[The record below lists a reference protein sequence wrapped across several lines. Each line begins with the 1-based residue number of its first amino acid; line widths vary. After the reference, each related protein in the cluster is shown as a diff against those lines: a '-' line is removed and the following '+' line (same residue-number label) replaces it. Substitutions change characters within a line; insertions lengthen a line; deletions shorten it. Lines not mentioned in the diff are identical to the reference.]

1 MIAYL
6 RNVLLLSILFF
17 LILDLRGVTA
27 GLPKLESPCSACK
40 SISKEL
46 RIRIQNEKPRN
57 HLDMRHRLDS
67 SGQRYGKV
75 IDYKSSELRAVEL
88 LDGLCGSGGVGQ
100 YALVQ
105 FNVSE
110 SGKTTSQ
117 WKKIQGQEMDA
128 LVNGTRYNPAEVE
141 KAKQKL
147 LQNYCGAVLEESEE
161 SLEQAIMSGK
171 FDDNLDEIEEF
182 LCHVSTKA
190 CPDGTVPEIFLD
202 EQTSLSNEV
211 PVSGEPGATSQHEH
225 DEL

>member
-1 MIAYL
+1 MQLLL
-6 RNVLLLSILFF
+6 RKVLLPSILIF
-17 LILDLRGVTA
+17 LFLDVRRATA
-27 GLPKLESPCSACK
+27 GLPKIESPCSACK

-88 LDGLCGSGGVGQ
+88 LDGLCGATGVGQ
-100 YALVQ
+100 YAFVQ
-105 FNVSE
+105 FNISA

-117 WKKIQGQEMDA
+117 WKKIHGQEVDA
-128 LVNGTRYNPAEVE
+128 LVNGTRYTPSEVE

-147 LQNYCGAVLEESEE
+147 LQNYCGAVLEELEE

-171 FDDNLDEIEEF
+171 LDDLDEIEQY
-182 LCHVSTKA
+182 LCHIATKA
-190 CPDGTVPEIFLD
+190 CPDGTLPEIFL
-202 EQTSLSNEV
+202 E
-211 PVSGEPGATSQHEH
+211 EPTQPNDAPGSEAPGDAADSH